1 MNLKTDFIDGIKHSF
16 GKENIFYTFLASFTI
31 FALLIVL
38 SSPGSI
44 LQSARFSLGLLPDTL
59 KLILLANIQSGMF
72 LPSSL
77 YSLLLGAIVINMIK
91 SFKVQNS
98 SLENTLA
105 AIPGIAAAGCGGCGV
120 GLLAF
125 FGFAGALSLLPFG
138 GNELYAVGIAV
149 LALSIARIGDP
160 TVCDV

>member
-1 MNLKTDFIDGIKHSF
+1 MNLKTDFQEGLQHSF
-16 GKENIFYTFLASFTI
+16 AKENIFYTFLASTASFTV
-31 FALLIVL
+31 LLL
-38 SSPGSI
+38 FSAPGSI
-44 LQSARFSLGLLPDTL
+44 LQSAKFSLGLLPDTL
-59 KLILLANIQSGMF
+59 KLVLLANIQSGLF
-72 LPSSL
+72 IPSAI
-77 YSLLLGAIVINMIK
+77 YSLLLGAIIINIIK

-105 AIPGIAAAGCGGCGV
+105 AVPGLAAAGCGGCGV

-125 FGFAGALSLLPFG
+125 FGFAGALSFLPFG